1 MILDGQ
7 LMFTGA
13 VAPPGTTLLI
23 ADNITA
29 SGNSTNTIDLGPG
42 PTNTA
47 RPPSQTSPSVQP
59 FRDIGIGD
67 DPAMKILIQPLGT
80 GFAGGTSL
88 AVGIAGAQDN
98 GSGAPGAFTTW
109 YTSPVTTLAN
119 LNLGMR
125 LMDMDMPR
133 PPAGQPIP
141 RFLRLAYTVVG
152 PFTGTANFL
161 LGTLVL
167 DRMDQAYN
175 ASTNS
180 IMGGY
185 AAGVTVAN

>member
-29 SGNSTNTIDLGPG
+29 TGVSTNTIDLGPG

-47 RPPSQTSPSVQP
+47 LPPSATSPSTQP

-67 DPAMKILIQPLGT
+67 DPAMKILVQPIGPNW
-80 GFAGGTSL
+80 AGGTSL
-88 AVGIAGAQDN
+88 TVGISGAQDN
-98 GSGAPGAFTTW
+98 GSGAPTAFTAW
-109 YTSPVTTLAN
+109 YTSPTVSLAN
-119 LNLGMR
+119 LNLGTR
-125 LMDMDMPR
+125 VLDMDMPR
-133 PPAGQPIP
+133 PPAGQKIP
-141 RFLRLAYTVVG
+141 RFLQLAYTVVG
-152 PFTGTANFL
+152 PFTGTANYL
-161 LGTLVL
+161 IGTLVL
-167 DRMDQAYN
+167 DRADQVYN
-175 ASTNS
+175 AANNA
-180 IMGGY
+180 IWGGY